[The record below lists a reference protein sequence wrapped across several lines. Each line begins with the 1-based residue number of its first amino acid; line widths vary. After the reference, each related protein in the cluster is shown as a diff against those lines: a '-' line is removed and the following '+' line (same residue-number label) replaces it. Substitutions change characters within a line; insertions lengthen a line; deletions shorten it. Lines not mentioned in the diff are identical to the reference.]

1 MTRPRGGFPA
11 LVLTAALLAG
21 AGCASGPHDLRV
33 TRGFASPATPYG
45 ALLPRHT
52 RSAEL
57 YDALDTVAK
66 GWATWKSPQLR
77 AALAETSIAAYRLE
91 ADAARTLR
99 LEEERAG
106 RRVRE
111 FHLAL
116 YTPKKSWNDLET
128 PDTLWRVYLTLPG
141 GEHVEP
147 VRVIYLPKSDKS
159 AVEYPYVTRWTR
171 EYALLFPILD
181 GTPADLPPT
190 LVLTGPLG
198 TLRFAY

>member
-1 MTRPRGGFPA
+1 MTRRHGRVPA
-11 LVLTAALLAG
+11 VLVAAALLAA
-21 AGCASGPHDLRV
+21 AGCTAGPEDIRV
-33 TRGFASPATPYG
+33 TRGFASAATPYG

-52 RSAEL
+52 RSSEL

-77 AALAETSIAAYRLE
+77 AALAEATIAAFRLE
-91 ADAARTLR
+91 GDAARALR

-116 YTPKKSWNDLET
+116 YTPKADWNDLESAH
-128 PDTLWRVYLTLPG
+128 TLWKVYLILPG
-141 GEHVEP
+141 GERWEP

-171 EYALLFPILD
+171 EYALLFPVLD
-181 GTPADLPPT
+181 AGRTDLPPT
-190 LVLTGPLG
+190 LELAGPLG
-198 TLRFAY
+198 TLRFAF

>member
-1 MTRPRGGFPA
+1 MTPA
-11 LVLTAALLAG
+11 KGRMLGVLLAAALLAG
-21 AGCASGPHDLRV
+21 AGCASGPEDLRV

-45 ALLPRHT
+45 TLLSRHT

-77 AALAETSIAAYRLE
+77 AALAEASIAAYRLE
-91 ADAARTLR
+91 GDAARNLR

-116 YTPKKSWNDLET
+116 YTPKSGWNDLES
-128 PDTLWRVYLTLPG
+128 PRTLWKVYLTLPG
-141 GEHVEP
+141 GERWEP

-159 AVEYPYVTRWTR
+159 AVEYPYVSRWTR
-171 EYALLFPILD
+171 EYAILFPVLD
-181 GTPADLPPT
+181 ALGTDLPPT
-190 LVLTGPLG
+190 LELAGPLG
-198 TLRFAY
+198 TMRFAF